1 MHNIDVTDKDT
12 QMEGRF
18 EKTVLDNGLR
28 VVTEQ
33 VPYVRSV
40 SLGAWVQVGS
50 RDELSHERGI
60 SHFLEHM
67 FFKGTARR
75 NAFDIANSLESLGG
89 SLDAFTYRDLTCL
102 YARVLDEDLEVA
114 LDVLAD
120 MLLNSSMEER
130 EIEKEKRVVL
140 EEIQN
145 VEDTPDDLIHDLFA
159 ESIWGTHPVGAPILG
174 TPRTVK
180 SFNREVLA
188 EYLAR
193 RYRPERIVLAAAG
206 NLTHDH
212 VVALASRLF
221 NSLPP
226 SAEPYVREIPG
237 DIARADRHVQRDI
250 GQTHI
255 VLGARSFAYTHPRQY
270 DLMVANTALGGGMTS
285 RLFQQVRENL
295 GLAYAVYS
303 YLEAMEDTGLFSTY
317 VACDGKRMD
326 RALDVLKAELGVFG
340 REGITDEELRCSKAQ
355 LRGELIL
362 GFESVDRRM
371 SRIAREEI
379 YTGRYHRPDELLSA
393 IDRVTRDGVL
403 EVSAD
408 LLAEDRLHQVTVGP

>member
-1 MHNIDVTDKDT
+1 MTDDRLPAGSRFKKD
-12 QMEGRF
+12 
-18 EKTVLDNGLR
+18 VLDNGLR

-40 SLGAWVQVGS
+40 SLGIWVQVGS
-50 RDELSHERGI
+50 RDEDPNERGI

-67 FFKGTARR
+67 LFKGTSRR
-75 NAFDIANSLESLGG
+75 DAFDIANSLESLGG

-102 YARVLDEDLEVA
+102 YARVLDEHLEVA

-120 MLLNSSMEER
+120 MLQNPVLDPE

-159 ESIWGTHPVGAPILG
+159 ESIWGEHPVGAPIMG
-174 TPRTVK
+174 TPETIG
-180 SFNREVLA
+180 SFSRDSLA
-188 EYLAR
+188 NYLHR

-206 NLTHDH
+206 NLAHER
-212 VVALASRLF
+212 VVSLADTLF
-221 NSLPP
+221 GGLDRSDQ
-226 SAEPYVREIPG
+226 SYVREVPG
-237 DIARADRHVQRDI
+237 EIAKAHRHVHRDI
-250 GQTHI
+250 SQTHI
-255 VLGARSFAYTHPRQY
+255 CLGTRAFAYTHPRQY

-303 YLEAMEDTGLFSTY
+303 YLEALEDTGLFGTY
-317 VACDGKRMD
+317 VACDGKCVD
-326 RALDVLKAELGVFG
+326 RALEVLKSELSSFAGEGVS
-340 REGITDEELRCSKAQ
+340 EDELRCSKAQ

-362 GFESVDRRM
+362 GLESTDRRM

-379 YTGRYHRPDELLSA
+379 YTGCYHEPEELLAA
-393 IDRVTRDGVL
+393 IDRVTRDGVVA
-403 EVSAD
+403 VSAD
-408 LLAEDRLHQVTVGP
+408 LLEEDRLHQITVGA